1 MVSKDV
7 ELSLRTQC
15 DLLQVHRSLFYKTPS
30 CKDDTRNANKLAE
43 IYQKYPAYGYRR
55 ITTCLHRQG
64 VEINRK
70 CVLRLMRK
78 MGLKAIYPGPRTT
91 QSHPKHK
98 KYPYILGDM
107 TIDRP
112 HQAWQTDITYVRTN
126 HGFIYM
132 NALID
137 LYSRTIVGW
146 SLEQQ
151 FGCRKLSTHT

>member
-1 MVSKDV
+1 M
-7 ELSLRTQC
+7 
-15 DLLQVHRSLFYKTPS
+15 
-30 CKDDTRNANKLAE
+30 
-43 IYQKYPAYGYRR
+43 
-55 ITTCLHRQG
+55 
-64 VEINRK
+64 
-70 CVLRLMRK
+70 RLMRK

-137 LYSRTIVGW
+137 LHSRTIVGW
-146 SLEQQ
+146 SLEQR
-151 FGCRKLSTHT
+151 FGAESCVRTLEKALDKHPNPEGINSDQGSQYTGDDWIKAFKREWYFDQHEWTWMQH